1 LDFPAAAAKE
11 RSMLRKF
18 QFVWI
23 LVPFLLISQGVVF
36 ASQRMS
42 VKSDT
47 ANIRAKPD
55 LQSDTLWQVEKY
67 YPLLILEKK
76 GSWYR
81 FKDFE
86 GDVGWIHD
94 SLVDNTP
101 TVIVKVDRAN
111 IRADAGT
118 QYDLVFDAQK
128 GTPFKMLEKK
138 GQWIR
143 IQHADGDTG
152 WVFSSLVW

>member
-1 LDFPAAAAKE
+1 MTRSIRFFVILAAILFFVGGAAA
-11 RSMLRKF
+11 SN
-18 QFVWI
+18 
-23 LVPFLLISQGVVF
+23 
-36 ASQRMS
+36 RMA
-42 VKSDT
+42 VKADT

-76 GSWYR
+76 ESWYR

-94 SLVDNTP
+94 SLVDDTP

-111 IRADAGT
+111 LRADAGT
-118 QYDLVFDAQK
+118 QFDLVFDAQK
-128 GTPFKMLEKK
+128 GTPFKVLEKK
-138 GQWIR
+138 GRWIKV
-143 IQHADGDTG
+143 QHADGDVG
-152 WVFSSLVW
+152 WIFNALVW

>member
-1 LDFPAAAAKE
+1 MTRSIRFFVILAAILFFVGGAAA
-11 RSMLRKF
+11 SN
-18 QFVWI
+18 
-23 LVPFLLISQGVVF
+23 
-36 ASQRMS
+36 RMA
-42 VKSDT
+42 VKADT

-76 GSWYR
+76 ESWYR

-94 SLVDNTP
+94 SLVDDTP

-111 IRADAGT
+111 LRADAGT

-128 GTPFKMLEKK
+128 GTPFKVLEKK
-138 GQWIR
+138 GRWIKV
-143 IQHADGDTG
+143 QHADGDVG
-152 WVFSSLVW
+152 WIFNALVW

>member
-1 LDFPAAAAKE
+1 MTRSIRYLVILAAILFIVGGAAA
-11 RSMLRKF
+11 SN
-18 QFVWI
+18 
-23 LVPFLLISQGVVF
+23 
-36 ASQRMS
+36 RMA
-42 VKSDT
+42 VKADT

-76 GSWYR
+76 ESWYR

-94 SLVDNTP
+94 SLVDDTP

-111 IRADAGT
+111 LRADAGT

-128 GTPFKMLEKK
+128 GTPFKVLEKK
-138 GQWIR
+138 GRWIKV
-143 IQHADGDTG
+143 QHADGDVG
-152 WVFSSLVW
+152 WIFNALVW